1 MSFRDRLARPWIA
14 GLTLL
19 LAASI
24 PGPASAAVP
33 TPTAIEPA
41 SGVRF
46 DDGSD
51 FPRFTVTTQD
61 PDPAA
66 EYLVRISQEPTT
78 GPDGLLAGGRTLAF
92 TRDPASAPGSD
103 VFVTQ
108 DAVPERG
115 TFHWQVQARDPDP
128 PNAYVALSPIS
139 TYKVL
144 QTLEMTL
151 LDAEYETERAVRT
164 AARPPA
170 KGYVL
175 NHCVRR
181 SVSSFDCRAG
191 WSTRR
196 HRLAVGSW
204 IRVRYLRRGN
214 GSVMKAKA
222 YEGRTYQR
230 KCVLDVV
237 RTGRV
242 FGLDDCSSTPF
253 HLRVTLGRLPD

>member
-1 MSFRDRLARPWIA
+1 M
-14 GLTLL
+14 TLL
-19 LAASI
+19 LVGSLA
-24 PGPASAAVP
+24 GPAAAAVP

-41 SGVRF
+41 PGEHF
-46 DDGSD
+46 DDGSN
-51 FPRFTVTTQD
+51 FPRFTITTQD
-61 PDPAA
+61 PNPGA
-66 EYLVRISQEPTT
+66 EYLVRISREPTT

-92 TRDPASAPGSD
+92 TRDPASAPGTD
-103 VFVTQ
+103 IFVTQ
-108 DAVPERG
+108 DSVPPRG
-115 TFHWQVQARDPDP
+115 VFHWQVQARDPDS
-128 PNAYVALSPIS
+128 PNANVALSPIQ

-144 QTLEMTL
+144 QSLEMTP

-204 IRVRYLRRGN
+204 IRVRYRRRGD
-214 GSVMKAKA
+214 GSVVKAKA
-222 YEGRTYQR
+222 YDGRTYQR

-237 RTGRV
+237 RTGRT

-253 HLRVTLGRLPD
+253 HLSVTLRR